1 MFFNI
6 KPKINMKKTL
16 LTQKLDFSSQIVNE
30 KLHFSSKL
38 SKLHFLLENSHHFR
52 TKRAEIHSP
61 SSVFSLS
68 FGEKPGELS
77 KDLPL
82 FLSLTEKPI
91 DLLFSIDQFVFE
103 FSKTTY
109 QQRKTGEFFQQLK
122 ERKKLSLFYGHL
134 SRKQIATLF
143 KKAEKIKG
151 YFSRNL
157 FSLLERRLDVVLYR
171 SGLTR
176 TIAEARQLIK
186 HHKIRVNDVRI
197 NISSYLLNSGD
208 LISVQSETQS
218 TLLHQIV
225 SAMNSEKS
233 KQHSKVF
240 EEYYSR
246 LKKLLDIKKTKFF
259 GPSSSKKN
267 FQSKSHFVITRQL
280 SKNLKENQDQF
291 YSKSLCNLLMQC
303 LLSRIKSRSFFCIF
317 SSFFVQKKMFS
328 LKQREFHPFL
338 INSDNLRKKNLLTV
352 LKWKSSPRL
361 KSSLKRALQQRQFT
375 KKLSNSQKILYATG
389 GCLEKKPV
397 FWKQTISHGNKR
409 KSFFSKN
416 SRVLK
421 EHRLLKNKNRLL
433 IKTCFLSFLKHL
445 SICKKFNGLVA
456 LNLKKSLYKKSID
469 QARFHFSR
477 ILQWR
482 TSKPIHLETSYS
494 LLTSI
499 FLYAPQRINF
509 PFYIDLDLIQR
520 SLR

>member
-1 MFFNI
+1 
-6 KPKINMKKTL
+6 MKKTI
-16 LTQKLDFSSQIVNE
+16 LTQKLHNSTQIVNE

-38 SKLHFLLENSHHFR
+38 SKLNFLLENSHHFR
-52 TKRAEIHSP
+52 TKKTAIP
-61 SSVFSLS
+61 SSSSISFLS
-68 FGEKPGELS
+68 FGENPGELS

-82 FLSLTEKPI
+82 FLSLTEKPV

-122 ERKKLSLFYGHL
+122 ERKKLSLFYGYL

-171 SGLTR
+171 SGLTQ

-186 HHKIRVNDVRI
+186 HNKIRVNDVRV
-197 NISSYLLNSGD
+197 NVSSYSLNSGD
-208 LISVQSETQS
+208 IISIQSETQS
-218 TLLHQIV
+218 TLTHQIV
-225 SAMNSEKS
+225 SVMKNEKF

-246 LKKLLDIKKTKFF
+246 LKKLLEGSSSLIKKKT
-259 GPSSSKKN
+259 KN
-267 FQSKSHFVITRQL
+267 FQSKSHSAFTHQL
-280 SKNLKENQDQF
+280 SKSLKQNQFD
-291 YSKSLCNLLMQC
+291 SKSLCNLLMQC
-303 LLSRIKSRSFFCIF
+303 LLSRIKSRSFFCI
-317 SSFFVQKKMFS
+317 SSKS
-328 LKQREFHPFL
+328 LLKQQEFNPFL
-338 INSDNLRKKNLLTV
+338 INSDNIRKKNLLTL

-361 KSSLKRALQQRQFT
+361 KSGLKRALQQRQFT
-375 KKLSNSQKILYATG
+375 KKSSHSQKLLYATG

-397 FWKQTISHGNKR
+397 FWKQTISYKNKR

-421 EHRLLKNKNRLL
+421 ELRSLKNKNRLL
-433 IKTCFLSFLKHL
+433 IKKCFLLFLKHL

-456 LNLKKSLYKKSID
+456 LNFKKSLYNKSID

-499 FLYAPQRINF
+499 FLYTPQRINF
-509 PFYIDLDLIQR
+509 PFYIDLDLIKR

>member
-1 MFFNI
+1 
-6 KPKINMKKTL
+6 MKKTF
-16 LTQKLDFSSQIVNE
+16 LTQKLQISSQIVNE

-38 SKLHFLLENSHHFR
+38 SKLNFLLENSHH
-52 TKRAEIHSP
+52 SP
-61 SSVFSLS
+61 SSISSLS
-68 FGEKPGELS
+68 FGEKPRELS

-82 FLSLTEKPI
+82 FLSLTEKPV

-134 SRKQIATLF
+134 SRKQIVTLF

-171 SGLTR
+171 SGLTQ

-186 HHKIRVNDVRI
+186 HNKIRVNDVRV
-197 NISSYLLNSGD
+197 NISSYSLNPGD

-218 TLLHQIV
+218 TLIHQIV

-246 LKKLLDIKKTKFF
+246 LKKLLDIQKTKVF
-259 GPSSSKKN
+259 GPSSLKKN
-267 FQSKSHFVITRQL
+267 FQSKSHSVLTRQL
-280 SKNLKENQDQF
+280 SKNLKQNQDQF

-303 LLSRIKSRSFFCIF
+303 ILSRIKSRAFFCIF
-317 SSFFVQKKMFS
+317 SSFFLEKKDCPKNKIFWMS
-328 LKQREFHPFL
+328 ALKQHEYHPFL

-352 LKWKSSPRL
+352 LKWKSSTRL
-361 KSSLKRALQQRQFT
+361 KLSLKRALQQRQFT

-397 FWKQTISHGNKR
+397 FWKQTISYGNKR

-421 EHRLLKNKNRLL
+421 EPRSLKNKNRLL
-433 IKTCFLSFLKHL
+433 IKTCFLLFLKHL
-445 SICKKFNGLVA
+445 SIYKKFNGLVA
-456 LNLKKSLYKKSID
+456 LNFKKSLYKKSID

>member
-1 MFFNI
+1 
-6 KPKINMKKTL
+6 MKKTP
-16 LTQKLDFSSQIVNE
+16 LTLQLEISSQTVNE
-30 KLHFSSKL
+30 KSDFSSKL
-38 SKLHFLLENSHHFR
+38 SKLNFLLENSHLFLE
-52 TKRAEIHSP
+52 KRAEICSP
-61 SSVFSLS
+61 VSSLS
-68 FGEKPGELS
+68 FGEKSGELS

-82 FLSLTEKPI
+82 FLSLTEKPV

-134 SRKQIATLF
+134 TLKQIATLF
-143 KKAEKIKG
+143 KKAGKIKG

-171 SGLTR
+171 SGLTQ

-186 HHKIRVNDVRI
+186 HNRIRVNDVRV
-197 NISSYLLNSGD
+197 NVSSYSLNSGD
-208 LISVQSETQS
+208 LISIHSEKQS
-218 TLLHQIV
+218 TLMHQIV
-225 SAMNSEKS
+225 NAMSSEKS
-233 KQHSKVF
+233 KHHSKVF

-246 LKKLLDIKKTKFF
+246 LKKVLDIQKTKGFSFFTQKKTK
-259 GPSSSKKN
+259 KI
-267 FQSKSHFVITRQL
+267 FQSKSQSVLTHQLTRIV
-280 SKNLKENQDQF
+280 KQDQNPLE
-291 YSKSLCNLLMQC
+291 SKSLCNFLIQC
-303 LLSRIKSRSFFCIF
+303 LLSRIKSRSFFYVF
-317 SSFFVQKKMFS
+317 SPFFVKNQINS
-328 LKQREFHPFL
+328 LKPQELNSFL
-338 INSDNLRKKNLLTV
+338 IDSDNLRKKNVLTV
-352 LKWKSSPRL
+352 LKWKASPRL
-361 KSSLKRALQQRQFT
+361 KSKLKTASQQKQFT
-375 KKLSNSQKILYATG
+375 KRVSNSQKILYASG

-397 FWKQTISHGNKR
+397 FWKQTIFYRNKR

-421 EHRLLKNKNRLL
+421 QHGSLKNPNRLV
-433 IKTCFLSFLKHL
+433 IKTCFLLFLKHL
-445 SICKKFNGLVA
+445 SICKKFNGLVT
-456 LNLKKSLYKKSID
+456 LNLKKSLYRKSID
-469 QARFHFSR
+469 QARFRFSR

-482 TSKPIHLETSYS
+482 ISKPIHLETSYS